1 MDIPLTM
8 KDGNTANLSDWA
20 GHVIMVVNT
29 ASECGYTP
37 QLQQLEELFQDYA
50 SRGFF
55 VLGVPCNQFGEEE
68 PGDGGNYGVSFP
80 LLARSEVN
88 GPNRIPLYDFLIGDG
103 PDVEWNFEKFLL
115 SPEGAVVG
123 RFAPAMEPDEL
134 PIIDLIEDHLPI

>member
-1 MDIPLTM
+1 MNIPLTM
-8 KDGNTANLSDWA
+8 KDGNTANLSDWT

-68 PGDGGNYGVSFP
+68 PGDGSNYGVSFP

>member
-1 MDIPLTM
+1 
-8 KDGNTANLSDWA
+8 
-20 GHVIMVVNT
+20 MVVNT

-68 PGDGGNYGVSFP
+68 PGDGSNYGVSFP

>member
-68 PGDGGNYGVSFP
+68 PGDGSNYGVSFP

>member
-8 KDGNTANLSDWA
+8 KDGNTANLSDWT

-68 PGDGGNYGVSFP
+68 PGDGSNYGVSFP